1 MTKDIKIKA
10 NNKSVMTFSCDYYD
24 GFGPKKSDYKKSSI
38 IAQIGIALHRE
49 ALNLDTGMKIL
60 DTEYACEVLEM
71 LSCNEDVQI
80 AVEIE

>member
-1 MTKDIKIKA
+1 MTKDITIKA
-10 NNKSVMTFSCDYYD
+10 NDKSVMTFSCDYCD
-24 GFGPKKSDYKKSSI
+24 GFAPKKSDYKKATI

-49 ALNLDTGMKIL
+49 ALNLDTGMKML

-80 AVEIE
+80 AVGIE